1 MYWKPVKI
9 SKYGCDMYVHILVI
23 MTRGGQ
29 QHFVMILKYFKEEV
43 RQTVISELQ
52 WSSINEALSSFQC
65 ELRVDRTDQYFK
77 YGRKLIYKHM
87 AQEEP

>member
-1 MYWKPVKI
+1 
-9 SKYGCDMYVHILVI
+9 MYVHILVVL
-23 MTRGGQ
+23 TRGGQ
-29 QHFVMILKYFKEEV
+29 QHFEMILKYFKEEV

-52 WSSINEALSSFQC
+52 WSSLNEALSSFQY